1 MEGKKRRR
9 MVEMGKNLLIV
20 GLTLSAIYLTLR
32 GQAVVGLAEA
42 GSGWLGAVVRVLG
55 LGGGSELPTDLA
67 EDQPVEVRPLR
78 MAVNIVGVGTYGV
91 QYDSAAVE
99 RLSDGMFTLLGEAL
113 SSAGEP
119 ESVTEGAWRRA
130 LTEQASV
137 YFDFQGRVPLA
148 LLYAWT
154 EAGAGGFLAGENIRR
169 LLLAEDGTGAL
180 TLYYSNEDTGMYY
193 ACRTGGGLN
202 GHLQAAVAD
211 YAAEGNGATFA
222 FTHER
227 GEGYGRLAPY
237 VMLPKSKAALE
248 RTVYRASNP
257 IGRGQSDQ
265 TRTSMIEALGFHPN
279 ANSSYVAGGKQ
290 VVREGGD
297 TLEVYDS
304 GVVEYH
310 SAAPEEP
317 RYPVGDGA
325 GAPSLLEMVKATQP
339 LAEKSV
345 GVLCGDPRT
354 AGLYLMGI
362 TSLEGDRWQVD
373 YGYQLGGVIVQ
384 LGREG
389 YAARFV
395 ISGGRVSDYT
405 LLPRNY
411 AATEERS
418 TVLPE
423 LQAAAAMGA
432 LDAGGRELLLVYED
446 SGSTETVLAGWI
458 APGKD

>member
-1 MEGKKRRR
+1 MKGEKRRHAL
-9 MVEMGKNLLIV
+9 EMGKNLLIV
-20 GLTLSAIYLTLR
+20 VLTLSAIYLTLR

-42 GSGWLGAVVRVLG
+42 GSGWLAAVVRVLG
-55 LGGGSELPTDLA
+55 LGGGSELPSGLA
-67 EDQPVEVRPLR
+67 QDPPVEARPLR
-78 MAVNIVGVGTYGV
+78 MAVNIAGVGTYGV
-91 QYDSAAVE
+91 QYDSTAVDK
-99 RLSDGMFTLLGEAL
+99 LSGGMFTLLGEAL
-113 SSAGEP
+113 GSAGEP
-119 ESVTEGAWRRA
+119 AIVTEGEWRRA
-130 LTEQASV
+130 LAGQTSV
-137 YFDFQGRVPLA
+137 YFDFQGKVPLA

-154 EAGAGGFLAGENIRR
+154 EADAGEHLAEESIRR
-169 LLLAEDGTGAL
+169 LLLAEDSAGAL
-180 TLYYSNEDTGMYY
+180 TLYYSNEDMGLYY
-193 ACRTGGGLN
+193 ACRTGESLN

-211 YAAEGNGATFA
+211 YAAEGNGASFA
-222 FTHER
+222 FTHGRE
-227 GEGYGRLAPY
+227 EGYDRLAPY
-237 VMLPKSKAALE
+237 VMLPKSKAALGWM
-248 RTVYRASNP
+248 VYRASNP

-265 TRTSMIEALGFHPN
+265 TRTGLIEALGFHPN

-290 VVREGGD
+290 VVREGRD

-317 RYPVGDGA
+317 KYPVGDGS
-325 GAPSLLEMVKATQP
+325 GTPSLLDMVKATQS

-345 GVLCGDPRT
+345 GVLCGEART

-362 TSLEGDRWQVD
+362 TPLDEGRWQVD
-373 YGYQLGGVIVQ
+373 YGYQLGGVVVQ

-389 YAARFV
+389 YAARFI

-405 LLPRNY
+405 LLARNY
-411 AATEERS
+411 AVTETRS

-432 LDAGGRELLLVYED
+432 LSAGGRELLLVYED
-446 SGSTETVLAGWI
+446 SGSAETVRCGWI